1 MESKHVHLGYRLKKY
16 RKLMGYS
23 IRRAAKK
30 AKVKPTRLSEW
41 ERGLRTPSIESLV
54 RLAVIYR
61 VMIDQLCIDL
71 RQHTIR
77 ESVGTVE
84 YYEEINSK
92 IHREK
97 PT

>member
-1 MESKHVHLGYRLKKY
+1 
-16 RKLMGYS
+16 MGYS

-30 AKVKPTRLSEW
+30 AHVSPTRLSQW
-41 ERGLRTPSIESLV
+41 ERGLRKPSIETLV

-61 VMIDQLCIDL
+61 VMIDQLCTDL
-71 RQHTIR
+71 RQDTIH

-84 YYEEINSK
+84 YYEEINAK
-92 IHREK
+92 IHKKK